1 MPNIEY
7 RGHVTLPVVPAVTSE
22 LRYCVDCALIILNGE
37 NGDPDNFLI
46 RIVGSDNDR
55 TDDCKHDLSG
65 D

>member
-1 MPNIEY
+1 MPIM
-7 RGHVTLPVVPAVTSE
+7 RHPLE
-22 LRYCVDCALIILNGE
+22 LRYCTDCVQLILNGE
-37 NGDPDNFLI
+37 NGDPEGFLI